1 MDVEKIFKLVDA
13 GFTKEE
19 IMKLA
24 NNEKATPKEDKATP
38 KEEKPETPKE
48 KKPETPKEE
57 KPEASKEDP
66 AEKINAAIETALKPF
81 QDLYNNLAKLA
92 VNPSM
97 NSVEPKGLDDIIDNF
112 FKGD

>member
-1 MDVEKIFKLVDA
+1 MDVEKILKLVDA

-19 IMKLA
+19 IVKLA
-24 NNEKATPKEDKATP
+24 NYEKATPKFDVTNSEPP
-38 KEEKPETPKE
+38 KEE
-48 KKPETPKEE
+48 KPETPKEE

-81 QDLYNNLAKLA
+81 QELYNNMAKLA

-97 NSVEPKGLDDIIDNF
+97 DSVEPKGLDDIIDNF

>member
-1 MDVEKIFKLVDA
+1 MDVEKILKLVDA

-19 IMKLA
+19 IVKLA
-24 NNEKATPKEDKATP
+24 NYEKATP
-38 KEEKPETPKE
+38 KEEKS
-48 KKPETPKEE
+48 ETPKEE
-57 KPEASKEDP
+57 KPEASKEETPKEDP

-81 QDLYNNLAKLA
+81 QELYNNMAKLA

-97 NSVEPKGLDDIIDNF
+97 DSVEPKGLDDIIDNF

>member
-1 MDVEKIFKLVDA
+1 MDVEKILKLVDA

-19 IMKLA
+19 IVKLA
-24 NNEKATPKEDKATP
+24 NNEKATPKEKKLEAPT
-38 KEEKPETPKE
+38 E
-48 KKPETPKEE
+48 KKLETPKEE
-57 KPEASKEDP
+57 KPEAPKEDP

-81 QDLYNNLAKLA
+81 QELYNNLAKLA

-97 NSVEPKGLDDIIDNF
+97 DSVEPKGLDDIIDNF

>member
-1 MDVEKIFKLVDA
+1 MDVEKILKLVDA
-13 GFTKEE
+13 GFTKAD
-19 IMKLA
+19 IIKLA
-24 NNEKATPKEDKATP
+24 NNEKATP

-48 KKPETPKEE
+48 EKPETPKEE
-57 KPEASKEDP
+57 KPEAPKEDP

-81 QDLYNNLAKLA
+81 QELYNNMAKLA

-97 NSVEPKGLDDIIDNF
+97 DSVEPKGLDGIIDNF

>member
-1 MDVEKIFKLVDA
+1 MDVEKILKLVDA

-19 IMKLA
+19 IVKLA
-24 NNEKATPKEDKATP
+24 NYEKATP
-38 KEEKPETPKE
+38 KEEKPEP
-48 KKPETPKEE
+48 PKEE
-57 KPEASKEDP
+57 KPEASKEEKAETPKEDP

-81 QDLYNNLAKLA
+81 QELYNNMAKLA

-97 NSVEPKGLDDIIDNF
+97 DSVEPKGIDDIIDNF

>member
-1 MDVEKIFKLVDA
+1 MDIEKVFKLVDA

-19 IMKLA
+19 IIKLA
-24 NNEKATPKEDKATP
+24 NFEKAEPKPETP

-48 KKPETPKEE
+48 E
-57 KPEASKEDP
+57 KPEPPKEDP

-81 QDLYNNLAKLA
+81 QELYNNMAKLA

-97 NSVEPKGLDDIIDNF
+97 DSVEPKGLDDIIDNF